1 MPWEIDYALL
11 TFQQIRKSLYYISPE
26 DTIYLDSAL
35 NLSSY
40 LIDWDKS
47 SLSKEFFIEKY
58 NSISKVLE
66 GVVHKPFIYDGDE
79 LYGHLDLE
87 RTLPE
92 PEMDYYMS
100 LCPDMYFHE
109 HSLGYMMYAAKS
121 LEDKYFVITT
131 QITKRWDATWDILT
145 HPDYMDVPYSEWNK
159 VKAHD
164 VINHINSIEDAPTLT
179 SSYPF
184 KWAGWFDLYS
194 KAYVEELVPIM
205 DEWKGYGP
213 WDFFG
218 MIVSD
223 IALRN
228 SIPVRQ
234 YVLQNQ
240 LIAEY
245 SLGDEGFSN
254 YYKKFIVRK
263 DVPDQRKEMESR
275 FPEYINKWKQ
285 QMKIK

>member
-66 GVVHKPFIYDGDE
+66 GVVHKPFIYEGDE

-92 PEMDYYMS
+92 PEIDYYMS

-109 HSLGYMMYAAKS
+109 HSLGYMIYAAKS
-121 LEDKYFVITT
+121 LEDKFFVITT
-131 QITKRWDATWDILT
+131 QITKRWDVTWDILT
-145 HPDYMDVPYSEWNK
+145 HPDYMDVPYSDWNK

-179 SSYPF
+179 STYPF

-223 IALRN
+223 IAFRN

-234 YVLQNQ
+234 YILQNQ

-254 YYKKFIVRK
+254 YYKKFLVRRN
-263 DVPDQRKEMESR
+263 VPDQRKEMESR

-285 QMKIK
+285 RMNLK